1 MAANIL
7 LFQPLDATN
16 IRYRGPF
23 RCNEE
28 SSILTS
34 CLLKEISI
42 NNDENVLV

>member
-23 RCNEE
+23 RNEE